1 MRRLCY
7 FWGVFWTHLGIGEE
21 VSFRDLSI
29 FVLKQ
34 KQMWQNV
41 FPAPKQNLKSCH
53 LTSLCKADLNI
64 KIWVLICLAGT
75 SFTKVNKDIF
85 GPFIGQNGKTILAV
99 QHSQYPTSIPFFW
112 QIWRYSFIE
121 IFPSLNGSAE
131 SKIAVKAKKVLMLKG
146 YIWERKEYMHYLFCL
161 YPRGF
166 FSPSVSAR
174 PQTPFWLTAD
184 STMMREKVEPLN
196 PLKLSKRILSEPK
209 TRAHCLN
216 LPKHIIAFVFQT
228 RKVLSGTIKKYL
240 SNTTGKRPAHTEYR

>member
-1 MRRLCY
+1 MRRSCY

-64 KIWVLICLAGT
+64 KIWVLISLAWT
-75 SFTKVNKDIF
+75 SFTKVKTDIF
-85 GPFIGQNGKTILAV
+85 GPLWVESMVKMVKQLLAV

-131 SKIAVKAKKVLMLKG
+131 SKIAVKAKGVDVKWIYLR
-146 YIWERKEYMHYLFCL
+146 ENEYVHYLFCL

-166 FSPSVSAR
+166 FFPSVSAR

-184 STMMREKVEPLN
+184 STMMKEKVEPLIL
-196 PLKLSKRILSEPK
+196 LKLSTRILSEPK

-216 LPKHIIAFVFQT
+216 LPEQIRSDQ
-228 RKVLSGTIKKYL
+228 VLTVPLFFRHERL
-240 SNTTGKRPAHTEYR
+240 SQEQ